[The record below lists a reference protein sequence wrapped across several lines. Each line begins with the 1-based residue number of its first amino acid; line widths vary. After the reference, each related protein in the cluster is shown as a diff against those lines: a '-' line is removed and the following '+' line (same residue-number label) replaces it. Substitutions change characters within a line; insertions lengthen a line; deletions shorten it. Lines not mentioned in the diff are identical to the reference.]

1 MTEARAFP
9 WDAVSA
15 FAFGILRLSPAEFWE
30 MTPREL
36 AMAMRPFLK
45 GQGAPSR
52 SEFEI
57 LMHNFPDKDM

>member
-1 MTEARAFP
+1 MAEARVFP

-15 FAFGILRLSPAEFWE
+15 FAFGVLRLSPAEFWE

-45 GQGAPSR
+45 GHGAPSR
-52 SEFEI
+52 DELDA
-57 LMHNFPDKDM
+57 LMQSFPDKEM